1 LTTTSPSFTKVT
13 FILGMGVGILFTIGV
28 SLIVANDID
37 NDDN

>member
-1 LTTTSPSFTKVT
+1 MT
-13 FILGMGVGILFTIGV
+13 FILGMGVGILLTIGV